1 MARELTVMACASHAE
16 RVAQRW
22 DGLEGRI
29 KDNLASLGLDQ
40 QAVGRLLTQ
49 AIRSSTRAKK
59 VMWLRQA
66 ADAAAMRAQPHAA
79 CRQGCAHCCHIAV
92 VVTKA
97 EALQIAAETGCDM
110 DGEAGK
116 PPPLEALDAAT
127 AKDGNAAHWQ
137 GVPCSFLKEGN
148 CSIYRHRPL
157 ACRLQLNMDEDD
169 LLCQLVE
176 GESIRVPYLNMTAHH
191 VAAVVAFGMGQPIA
205 DSREWF
211 PRGA

>member
-29 KDNLASLGLDQ
+29 KDKLASLGLDQ

-97 EALQIAAETGCDM
+97 EALQIAAETGCYVNS
-110 DGEAGK
+110 EAGK
-116 PPPLEALDAAT
+116 PPPLPPKTPRTATPLIGKGCRAHSSRKGVAA
-127 AKDGNAAHWQ
+127 
-137 GVPCSFLKEGN
+137 
-148 CSIYRHRPL
+148 SIATGL
-157 ACRLQLNMDEDD
+157 
-169 LLCQLVE
+169 
-176 GESIRVPYLNMTAHH
+176 SH
-191 VAAVVAFGMGQPIA
+191 VASSSTWMTMTCCASW
-205 DSREWF
+205 SRGRASAS
-211 PRGA
+211 PT